1 MINLQP
7 YSNPRYFVILFVA
20 LLPLIIG
27 LYFGRRFKIYEAL
40 VSLLFL
46 FLMFDGQDAI
56 QGYQFIG
63 YIIFQFLLTIAYWK
77 YIKSGKNQT
86 WVFCLVIILSI
97 LPLVVVKIAPHIP
110 DPTADLIGFFGV
122 SYLTFKTV
130 QVLMELRDHTLKK
143 VDPITYARFLLF
155 FPTISSGPI
164 DRYKR
169 FAQDYNK
176 SSRKR

>member
-56 QGYQFIG
+56 QGYQLIG
-63 YIIFQFLLTIAYWK
+63 YIIFQFLLTPIYH
-77 YIKSGKNQT
+77 
-86 WVFCLVIILSI
+86 IIS
-97 LPLVVVKIAPHIP
+97 
-110 DPTADLIGFFGV
+110 
-122 SYLTFKTV
+122 
-130 QVLMELRDHTLKK
+130 
-143 VDPITYARFLLF
+143 
-155 FPTISSGPI
+155 
-164 DRYKR
+164 
-169 FAQDYNK
+169 
-176 SSRKR
+176 